1 MFMKQ
6 EDNLQE
12 IGNQSQESAGLAGQ
26 VAPQANQD
34 DSGMDEPSVSL
45 LDRAVAALILIVPF
59 GILIDWA
66 QDKLLELLP
75 ESIAHM
81 AVLVGIILFLVA
93 TGRLSKTIYFYRM
106 KFSVK

>member
-1 MFMKQ
+1 MKQ

-26 VAPQANQD
+26 VAPQADQN
-34 DSGMDEPSVSL
+34 DSEIDEPSVSL
-45 LDRAVAALILIVPF
+45 LDRAVAALILILPF
-59 GILIDWA
+59 SKLIEWA
-66 QDKLLELLP
+66 QDKLHDILP
-75 ESIAHM
+75 QSIANM

-93 TGRLSKTIYFYRM
+93 TGRLSKTIYYYRM

>member
-1 MFMKQ
+1 MKQ

-12 IGNQSQESAGLAGQ
+12 IGNQSQQSAGLAGQ
-26 VAPQANQD
+26 VAPQVNQN
-34 DSGMDEPSVSL
+34 DSEIDEPSVSL

-66 QDKLLELLP
+66 QDKLLAIVS

-81 AVLVGIILFLVA
+81 AVLVGIILFLLV
-93 TGRLSKTIYFYRM
+93 TGRLSKTIYYYRR
-106 KFSVK
+106 KVTGN